1 MAKQEAEA
9 ANVSKTRFFAA
20 ASHDLLQP
28 LNAARLFVSALE
40 SRARAHPELQEL
52 TVRIDASMRAAEELL
67 DDLLDVAR
75 LDSGV
80 LKPDM
85 SSFSIIELLE
95 ELRRQYAPLAQA
107 RQLRLSI
114 VACQEV
120 VRSDRVLLRR
130 IIQNYLSNALRYTR
144 SGGVVVGCRRR
155 AGELEV
161 VVYDTGPGI
170 DEQLRL
176 SMYAEFSRF
185 EQASPWG
192 ERGLGLGLSICD
204 RLARL
209 MNHTL
214 TFASCPGRGSAFGVR
229 VTRDVKARG
238 LKRIGPRRPAAD
250 PIGLRGLRVLCVDN
264 DCSILDGMEALLG
277 QWGVHVLKARS
288 SAEAEQIY
296 AESDIDAILADYHLG
311 DGVDG
316 IELLGRL
323 RDGRAPAGNAA
334 LISADHGAE
343 LALLAR
349 TAGYPLLHKPLRPA
363 ALRALLSAFRRQ
375 PSRVSAA

>member
-1 MAKQEAEA
+1 
-9 ANVSKTRFFAA
+9 
-20 ASHDLLQP
+20 
-28 LNAARLFVSALE
+28 
-40 SRARAHPELQEL
+40 
-52 TVRIDASMRAAEELL
+52 
-67 DDLLDVAR
+67 
-75 LDSGV
+75 
-80 LKPDM
+80 
-85 SSFSIIELLE
+85 
-95 ELRRQYAPLAQA
+95 
-107 RQLRLSI
+107 
-114 VACQEV
+114 
-120 VRSDRVLLRR
+120 VRSDRLLLRR

-161 VVYDTGPGI
+161 VVYDTGPGV
-170 DEQLRL
+170 DEQLRQ
-176 SMYAEFSRF
+176 SMYAEFSRC

-192 ERGLGLGLSICD
+192 EKGLGLGLSICD

-229 VTRDVKARG
+229 VARDVKARG
-238 LKRIGPRRPAAD
+238 LKRIGPQRPAAD

-288 SAEAEQIY
+288 SAEAEQLY
-296 AESDIDAILADYHLG
+296 AEGDIDAILADYHLG

-316 IELLGRL
+316 IELLRRL
-323 RDGRAPAGNAA
+323 HDGRAPVRSAA

-363 ALRALLSAFRRQ
+363 ALRALLSAFRRM